1 MERHVHFYIVG
12 SKPETA
18 FIAVDKMPIDKMYV
32 LNNGSEQFQCFEKE
46 VVSGFKGIRKPVE
59 VARVNPFDYYEVYNK
74 VREIADRE
82 ILEYPD
88 TVFHMN
94 ITMGPR
100 PGTCALDSIA
110 HSYNSDLYYIQE
122 GIYSDSGQDELKR
135 IKIDNFTIILELK
148 KKPATLDLFLRFLQN
163 SSISNSELADYLGSL
178 TALSYHTR
186 YLSEHGLIER
196 DGIRNAV
203 WSLTDLGNQVIRRL

>member
-1 MERHVHFYIVG
+1 MEHHVHFYIIG

-18 FIAVDKMPIDKMYV
+18 FIAVDKMPLDKMYV
-32 LNNGSEQFQCFEKE
+32 LNNDSELFSSFEKE

-59 VARVNPFDYYEVYNK
+59 VVRVNPFDYYDVFNR

-82 ILEYPD
+82 VSGNPE

-122 GIYSDSGQDELKR
+122 GIYTESGRDELKVIR
-135 IKIDNFTIILELK
+135 IENYTIILELK
-148 KKPATLDLFLRFLQN
+148 KKPATLDVFMRFIEKN
-163 SSISNSELADYLGSL
+163 SISNSELSDYVGSP
-178 TALSYHTR
+178 TALSYHTK
-186 YLSEHGLIER
+186 YLSSNGLIER
-196 DGIRNAV
+196 NGIRNAV
-203 WSLTDLGNQVIRRL
+203 WSLTDLGSQVIKRL